1 MKNVV
6 KKYIEQIDS
15 EDFDPTK
22 LNLFL
27 NSLNRR
33 EERAV
38 RDYIKNKL
46 DISNKNLKESI
57 YFL

>member
-15 EDFDPTK
+15 EEFDVDK
-22 LNLFL
+22 LNTFL

-33 EERAV
+33 ESRAI
-38 RDYIKNKL
+38 RHYIKNKL
-46 DISNKNLKESI
+46 DTSNYNLKESI
-57 YFL
+57 LFL